1 MEDDDELSATYVKAL
16 SADETAK
23 LKEALKANLTK
34 KTGQLPG
41 ENDKGDE
48 GEPNQAGSVSD
59 AASEAASHLKKDQG
73 RQPSA
78 DNARKHLDERRKAEI
93 DRLETDNKQRKA
105 FFRFM
110 LFVAAVPVAVSSG
123 VMVRLS
129 WDGDV
134 GDSVVIA
141 FFVSVVVE
149 VLGLAVIVANYLFP
163 KRGSLPEDK
172 EIWKEPDD

>member
-1 MEDDDELSATYVKAL
+1 MDDDELRRQYYGAL
-16 SADETAK
+16 SDDAIAK
-23 LKEALKANLTK
+23 IKGALEDNRTRKMGRALGES
-34 KTGQLPG
+34 GQVEPG
-41 ENDKGDE
+41 E
-48 GEPNQAGSVSD
+48 VSIT
-59 AASEAASHLKKDQG
+59 SEAASKESSHLKRDQG

-78 DNARKHLDERRKAEI
+78 DSVRKHLEKRRTAEI

-110 LFVAAVPVAVSSG
+110 LLVALVPVIVASG

-129 WDGDV
+129 WDGNV
-134 GDSVVIA
+134 GDPVVIA

-163 KRGSLPEDK
+163 KRGSLPDEKGIWDETED
-172 EIWKEPDD
+172 